1 MKRIQVVAL
10 GSVLCIALAGMIM
23 ASQAEVYTVGD
34 FAVNLAKM
42 VTNKADFTPEQ
53 AAAYLKKVGVD
64 LGDLDS
70 QVDEEIF
77 VGAFN
82 RLGVNMVT
90 AMPESEVGADKA
102 GRVFQLFDA
111 NDTLFTGELFKLCN
125 NPGNPPSG
133 GNQVSISVTDDDCE
147 AGGKC
152 KVVSSIRCDIRDADD
167 NPGPG
172 HNDPCMGDGDCPG
185 GFCNIPEGQLKKLK
199 LASPSD

>member
-10 GSVLCIALAGMIM
+10 GTVLCVALAGMIM

-42 VTNKADFTPEQ
+42 VTNKADYTPEQ

-90 AMPESEVGADKA
+90 SRPESTVGSDKA
-102 GRVFQLFDA
+102 GRVFQMFDT
-111 NDTLFTGELFKLCN
+111 NDTLFTGELFKTRRVIN
-125 NPGNPPSG
+125 GEPGDRI
-133 GNQVSISVTDDDCE
+133 SICVTDADCN
-147 AGGKC
+147 AGAKC
-152 KVVSSIRCDIRDADD
+152 KVVQSIKCNGGA
-167 NPGPG
+167 
-172 HNDPCMGDGDCPG
+172 NDGDLCAAPGDCPDG
-185 GFCNIPEGQLKKLK
+185 ICNIPDGQLKKLK
-199 LASPSD
+199 IASPDD